1 MLDEI
6 YTYVGRKADKH
17 YIFTAYGITDMGYAV
32 RFAEVFPGLGSY
44 NLRRFLAK
52 IPKAQYYF
60 SDGAP
65 MYGGVLRT
73 QVLQEKNAATNLVES
88 FNSQLRQYVTALR
101 RKTKAY
107 AKTTDSLARQIALI
121 TLSQGWLAPTKISQ
135 KSGG

>member
-17 YIFTAYGITDMGYAV
+17 YIFTAYGITDLGYAV
-32 RFAEVFPGLGSY
+32 RFAEVFPALGSY

-52 IPKAQYYF
+52 LPKAQYYF
-60 SDGAP
+60 SDGAQ

-73 QVLQEKNAATNLVES
+73 RVLQEKNAATNLVES

-107 AKTTDSLARQIALI
+107 AKTTESLARQIALI
-121 TLSQGWLAPTKISQ
+121 TLRQGWLTPTKISE
-135 KSGG
+135 KIR